1 MGLSHRAHVLC
12 TGPVVFSCGTVLFFP
27 NESLCKL
34 MYKININDG
43 QVPRAVLTH
52 ADPYFGGESEAAPQS
67 TTGKPVHQS
76 HGFPV
81 RDFTSG
87 TLGQKTY
94 KVPFNLDSTIYAQTL
109 IIHSLS

>member
-1 MGLSHRAHVLC
+1 
-12 TGPVVFSCGTVLFFP
+12 
-27 NESLCKL
+27 

-52 ADPYFGGESEAAPQS
+52 ADPYFGGEPEAAPQS

-87 TLGQKTY
+87 SEDL
-94 KVPFNLDSTIYAQTL
+94 
-109 IIHSLS
+109 